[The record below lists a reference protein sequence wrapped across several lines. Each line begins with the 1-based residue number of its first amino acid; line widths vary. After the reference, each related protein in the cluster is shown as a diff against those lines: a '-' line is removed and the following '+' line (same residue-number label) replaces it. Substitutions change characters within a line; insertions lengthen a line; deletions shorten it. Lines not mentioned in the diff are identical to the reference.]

1 MPKDDLVLLETIA
14 DIKDGMTRIKDIV
27 SDLRTFAYP
36 ENEARVEIFTVEC
49 LVDSV
54 LRMLAH
60 EFKDQKLVR
69 EIEPNQ
75 QIHGSKIQLSHV
87 LINFLSNS
95 LKATKA
101 IKELREPC
109 IKLSV
114 YSNGDFISIRVWDN
128 GSGIKKAHRER
139 IFDPFFTTADVGQ
152 GTGLGLSTC
161 HTIIKNHHGQICVN
175 SDEGHWTEIGID

>member
-1 MPKDDLVLLETIA
+1 VLLETIA

-36 ENEARVEIFTVEC
+36 ENEARVETFTVEC
-49 LVDSV
+49 LVDSA

-60 EFKDQKLVR
+60 ELKDQKLVR

-95 LKATKA
+95 LKAIKK
-101 IKELREPC
+101 IKELREPTSVQLKVIENQLFRKPTILISS
-109 IKLSV
+109 IK
-114 YSNGDFISIRVWDN
+114 IS
-128 GSGIKKAHRER
+128 K
-139 IFDPFFTTADVGQ
+139 
-152 GTGLGLSTC
+152 
-161 HTIIKNHHGQICVN
+161 
-175 SDEGHWTEIGID
+175 